1 MGASGLVPD
10 SYRRALCGALRV
22 PRCLRQAACLPNGT
36 PLRALPTQYAALLS
50 PTVSDALHPFLRRLC
65 VQRRFPRGFAVFGA
79 DDSESLAVAT
89 ALLVAAE
96 DSLALVDSA
105 CGRSGLGEPPPAA
118 QLGWR
123 ADAKTMAWRLS
134 DVAWDPFRMVRTQ
147 P

>member
-1 MGASGLVPD
+1 MPSFA
-10 SYRRALCGALRV
+10 YHRV
-22 PRCLRQAACLPNGT
+22 PRCQPNGT
-36 PLRALPTQYAALLS
+36 PLRALPTVYAALLS
-50 PTVSDALHPFLRRLC
+50 PAVLDALHPFLRRLR
-65 VQRRFPRGFAVFGA
+65 VQRMFPRSFAVFGV
-79 DDSESLAVAT
+79 DDNESLAVAT
-89 ALLVAAE
+89 APLVAAE

-123 ADAKTMAWRLS
+123 ADAKMMAWRLS